1 MNENELKVLKMN
13 LLGGMNDYIL
23 NGIQDEDFHEG
34 WLSLGVP
41 DEATEEDLESI
52 AEDAEE
58 FAEIVH
64 LFGQLVWN
72 DYRTNS

>member
-23 NGIQDEDFHEG
+23 NGIQDEDYHTI
-34 WLSLGVP
+34 WLTLGVP

-64 LFGQLVWN
+64 LFDSIVRN
-72 DYRTNS
+72 DYRNNS